1 MPEFLSP
8 DVFTQEVKGS
18 PNAVPPAATSAF
30 AMAGYSPRGPEGK
43 AYLSTNFA
51 EFVRRFGG
59 FSKKSYNCYNA
70 AAYFNNGGN
79 RLWFVR
85 QLHSDATYAS
95 GNFDVAYNVL
105 ASGRGIWANDAE
117 VTISGDPNFYD
128 PATAEYSK
136 FSLST
141 SIIDQISGLLETSE
155 VYDHLVLDDVDDPNY
170 IVEVL
175 KTSEDI
181 SLSAVSG
188 GIPAA
193 LKPVAF
199 SGVSIGTGDGSQN
212 TFTGSLS
219 GQAPVAEGL
228 LTISVSGVP
237 VGKDDGL
244 GNLVVIGGGSVSG
257 TINYETGA
265 ISVYISPAPALSA
278 AVECS
283 GKKKPASSVTVTLAG
298 GLDGSS
304 VVASDVVATS
314 LQVTKQGIYA
324 FDDVEEQMSLG
335 LPDYVGDV
343 TTDLTLITYA
353 ENRKDILIIL
363 NTAAGL
369 SPQSAVS
376 YRRNTLKSQSSF
388 AAIYY
393 PWVKVADSLN
403 NNRPK
408 LVPNIG
414 HIAGRMA
421 FTDIN
426 ENVGKAPAGSTR
438 GQLQYIVGI
447 ERVLSK
453 PERDTLYPAQ
463 INMIRSDASVG
474 TAVWGNKTLQI
485 VGDFTDVNIRRT
497 FINLEKEQYQ
507 ALLDIVF
514 EDIGPATFTL
524 VQTRLSLYLE
534 DKFNLGVIGSGVPS
548 KEQAFKVICD
558 ETNNTE
564 ASSLQKRIVI
574 DEFIKPNI
582 AAEFIHL
589 RLQRVFDASQA

>member
-30 AMAGYSPRGPEGK
+30 AMSGYSPRGPEGK
-43 AYLSTNFA
+43 AYLSTSFA

-59 FSKKSYNCYNA
+59 FSKKSFNCYNA

-85 QLHSDATYAS
+85 QLHSDATFAS

-105 ASGRGIWANDAE
+105 ASGRGTWANDAE
-117 VTISGDPNFYD
+117 VTISGDPSFYD
-128 PATAEYSK
+128 PATAEYSR

-155 VYDHLVLDDVDDPNY
+155 LYDLLVLDDVDSPNY

-175 KTSEDI
+175 KNSEDI

-193 LKPVAF
+193 LQPTPFANVL
-199 SGVSIGTGDGSQN
+199 IGTGDGSQN
-212 TFTGSLS
+212 TFASSLS
-219 GQAPVAEGL
+219 GFAPIAEGL

-237 VGKDDGL
+237 VATDDGL
-244 GNLVVIGGGSVSG
+244 GGFVAISGTVSG
-257 TINYETGA
+257 SIDYDTGA
-265 ISVYISPAPALSA
+265 ISVYISPAPLLSA

-283 GKKKPASSVTVTLAG
+283 GKKKPASSVTIVLSG
-298 GLDGSS
+298 GADGSA
-304 VVASDVVATS
+304 VVANDVVSSA

-335 LPDYVGDV
+335 LPDFVGDV
-343 TTDLTLITYA
+343 ATDLILIGYA
-353 ENRKDILIIL
+353 ENRKDVLVIL

-369 SPQSAVS
+369 TPQAAVS
-376 YRRNTLKSQSSF
+376 YRRNTLKSQSSY
-388 AAIYY
+388 AALYY

-408 LVPNIG
+408 LIPNIG
-414 HIAGRMA
+414 HIAGRIA
-421 FTDIN
+421 YTDIN
-426 ENVGKAPAGSTR
+426 ENVGKAPAGTVR
-438 GQLQYIVGI
+438 GQLQYIIGV
-447 ERVLSK
+447 ERILSK

-474 TAVWGNKTLQI
+474 TAIWGNKTLQI
-485 VGDFTDVNIRRT
+485 VGDYTDVNIRRT

-514 EDIGPATFTL
+514 EDVGPATFTL

-534 DKFNLGVIGSGVPS
+534 DKFILGVIGSGVPS
-548 KEQAFKVICD
+548 KDQAFKVICD

-564 ASSLQKRIVI
+564 STQIQKRII
-574 DEFIKPNI
+574 IE
-582 AAEFIHL
+582 
-589 RLQRVFDASQA
+589 